1 MQTTDSIASSSLIT
15 PDPRVISNSSMWQ
28 SERWNQ
34 AVDKISDKDSFV
46 GAIQLAFR
54 LLLKRR
60 GYDAV
65 YTVGI
70 RQAQM
75 YGLACAMF
83 GSGNQPHIASEI
95 LLDQPRPDSL
105 AWRMKR
111 TLRRFCCRRI
121 AALIVYSSGE
131 RDLYSKELQL
141 PPERIHFVPFHTNVR
156 EPHLTEPGRYGFA
169 AGRSLRDYATFF
181 AAAEKV
187 DYSFVVVADHAS
199 VAHLRKPQNVELHCD
214 VPRAEYLELLQ
225 GARFVVVP
233 SKATYRSIGQ
243 VVVLEAGSFGKPVI
257 ASDVMGMRDY
267 IRHGVDGLMVAPG
280 DVDALAAAMQS
291 LAADDALCERLAVA
305 ALERVQAKNTF
316 DAFCDQCL
324 RVVAEARARATM
336 PKSI

>member
-1 MQTTDSIASSSLIT
+1 MLTTVSGEMSPQVAA
-15 PDPRVISNSSMWQ
+15 DPKVISNSSMWQ

-34 AVDKISDKDSFV
+34 AVDKISDKDTFAV
-46 GAIQLAFR
+46 ALQLAFR
-54 LLLKRR
+54 LLVKRR
-60 GYDAV
+60 YYDAV

-75 YGLACAMF
+75 YGLCCAMF
-83 GSGNQPHIASEI
+83 GTGNRPHIASEI
-95 LLDQPRPDSL
+95 LLDEPRPNSL

-111 TLRRFCCRRI
+111 TMRRVCCRRI

-141 PPERIHFVPFHTNVR
+141 PRERIHFVPFHTNVL
-156 EPHLTEPGRYGFA
+156 EPHLTQRGGYGFS

-187 DYSFVVVADHAS
+187 DYPFVVVADRAS
-199 VAHLRKPQNVELHCD
+199 VAHLRKPANVELHCD
-214 VPRAEYLELLQ
+214 VPRARYLELLQ

-233 SKATYRSIGQ
+233 SRAAYRSIGQ
-243 VVVLEAGSFGKPVI
+243 VVVLEAASFGKPVI

-267 IRHGVDGLMVAPG
+267 VSDGVDGRMVAPG
-280 DVDALAAAMQS
+280 DVHELATAMQS
-291 LAADDALCERLAVA
+291 LAEDDAMCQRLAIA

-324 RVVAEARARATM
+324 RVVAQACGRTAKAT
-336 PKSI
+336 SI